1 MMSVRVKEWRKKE
14 YCLIK
19 KDRNARRSEDIVDSR
34 NKENRTKEVN
44 QSRRKQEEE
53 REKLLV

>member
-1 MMSVRVKEWRKKE
+1 VK
-14 YCLIK
+14 
-19 KDRNARRSEDIVDSR
+19 RSEDIVDTR

-53 REKLLV
+53 KEKSCWFNL